1 MKFRLLI
8 KQFCNVVSD
17 LPHLQCATI
26 FSQMARLLNNN
37 QSPHQIS
44 PIHACNCAHEMHE
57 KKKTEKANNLFM
69 RCGGLKL
76 SVMKIEKLKH
86 ITNRGLSDLQEVSA

>member
-1 MKFRLLI
+1 MLLAICPICPVRPFFRRWLGI
-8 KQFCNVVSD
+8 
-17 LPHLQCATI
+17 
-26 FSQMARLLNNN
+26 LNHN
-37 QSPHQIS
+37 QSPHQIA

-69 RCGGLKL
+69 WCGGLKL

-86 ITNRGLSDLQEVSA
+86 FTNRGLSDLQEVSA